1 MILEKVKDMSFSERQ
16 EAFRKQVWAEAEKT
30 MGKEYIE
37 FARKSSRKAVRDKII
52 AMNHY
57 YHILLLMGEPNL
69 DKVQMYVY
77 NELASEKI
85 AKLKDQELRHKEL
98 IKLNLLSTHT
108 SAWNIAHFHYEK
120 AIKILCMMMV
130 TLMDYIIQEQ
140 GGLSILYQ
148 TLDTTKYFNLLD
160 EITSLNADYQ
170 DAYFSIC
177 AFDFCTKKM
186 GDYLRVPAYNS
197 IAVEHERVIHNG
209 NPQRVNAIMQRLKE
223 VCDEKRQI
231 SKKPIH
237 RSLFIQ
243 KIFLKYVIKTHS
255 SNMKQKITRWMILT
269 VWLPKCTVFIKRR
282 YNSKH
287 TGH

>member
-170 DAYFSIC
+170 DEYFSIC

-223 VCDEKRQI
+223 VCDEKRAEVLADI
-231 SKKPIH
+231 EKAYTPEPLYSED
-237 RSLFIQ
+237 
-243 KIFLKYVIKTHS
+243 IFEVCYQDALKQYETEDNAMDDFNGLVAKVHGLYQA
-255 SNMKQKITRWMILT
+255 KVQQ
-269 VWLPKCTVFIKRR
+269 
-282 YNSKH
+282 
-287 TGH
+287 

>member
-1 MILEKVKDMSFSERQ
+1 MSFSERQ

-57 YHILLLMGEPNL
+57 YHILLLMGEPTL

-77 NELASEKI
+77 SELASEKI

-98 IKLNLLSTHT
+98 IKINLLSTHT

-140 GGLSILYQ
+140 GGKSILYKNREAK
-148 TLDTTKYFNLLD
+148 KYFNLLD

-170 DAYFSIC
+170 DEYFSIC
-177 AFDFCTKKM
+177 AFDFCTKKL
-186 GDYLRVPAYNS
+186 GNYLHVPEYDS
-197 IAVEHERVIHNG
+197 IAMEQERVINNG
-209 NPQRVNAIMQRLKE
+209 NPQRVNTIM
-223 VCDEKRQI
+223 QI

-243 KIFLKYVIKTHS
+243 RIFLKYVIKTHS
-255 SNMKQKITRWMILT
+255 SNMKQKITPWMILT
-269 VWLPKCTVFIKRR
+269 VWLPQCMVFIKRR

>member
-177 AFDFCTKKM
+177 AFDFCTKKL
-186 GDYLRVPAYNS
+186 GNYLHVPEYDS
-197 IAVEHERVIHNG
+197 IAMEHERVINNG

-223 VCDEKRQI
+223 VCCEKRAEVLADI
-231 SKKPIH
+231 EKAYTPEPLYSED
-237 RSLFIQ
+237 
-243 KIFLKYVIKTHS
+243 IFEVCYQDALKQYETEDNAMDDFNGLVA
-255 SNMKQKITRWMILT
+255 T
-269 VWLPKCTVFIKRR
+269 VHGLYQAKVQQ
-282 YNSKH
+282 
-287 TGH
+287 

>member
-1 MILEKVKDMSFSERQ
+1 MSFSERQ

-223 VCDEKRQI
+223 VCDEKRAEVLADI
-231 SKKPIH
+231 EKAYTPEPLYSED
-237 RSLFIQ
+237 
-243 KIFLKYVIKTHS
+243 IFEVCYQDALKQYETEDNAMDDFNGLVAKVHGLYQA
-255 SNMKQKITRWMILT
+255 KVQQ
-269 VWLPKCTVFIKRR
+269 
-282 YNSKH
+282 
-287 TGH
+287 

>member
-1 MILEKVKDMSFSERQ
+1 MSFSERQ

-170 DAYFSIC
+170 DEYFSIC
-177 AFDFCTKKM
+177 AFDFCTKKN
-186 GDYLRVPAYNS
+186 R
-197 IAVEHERVIHNG
+197 
-209 NPQRVNAIMQRLKE
+209 
-223 VCDEKRQI
+223 
-231 SKKPIH
+231 
-237 RSLFIQ
+237 
-243 KIFLKYVIKTHS
+243 
-255 SNMKQKITRWMILT
+255 
-269 VWLPKCTVFIKRR
+269 
-282 YNSKH
+282 
-287 TGH
+287 